1 MKLRL
6 VCAALLLVAGCSQ
19 PTTSRFSPLRFPL
32 LEVPTDYAA
41 LTAFQRAPVES
52 QPWMLGERMPPTKK
66 EDLGLHGKLSLAVF
80 SRSQSDPAYPILLAD
95 SDGHLFAF
103 CATSETDY
111 SGYGDA
117 FVLGAL
123 RPSTRLVRV
132 RPGTDS
138 YRFLFS
144 LVWSFARDTRYQCSR
159 ETLEKARASLH
170 LSEAEFRELMS
181 KPR

>member
-1 MKLRL
+1 M
-6 VCAALLLVAGCSQ
+6 LLLVGCSH
-19 PTTSRFSPLRFPL
+19 PTTSHFSPLRFPL
-32 LEVPTDYAA
+32 IEVPTDYAA
-41 LTAFQRAPVES
+41 LAALQNAPVKS
-52 QPWMLGERMPPTKK
+52 QPWMMGECKPPTTKA
-66 EDLGLHGKLSLAVF
+66 DLGLHGKLHLAVF
-80 SRSQSDPAYPILLAD
+80 RRSQRDPAYPILIAD

-123 RPSTRLVRV
+123 RPSSSLIRV
-132 RPGTDS
+132 HPGSDS

-144 LVWSFARDTRYQCSR
+144 LVWSFAKDERYQCSR

-181 KPR
+181 EPR